1 MVTGSHHPCA
11 VAIAGQEDGFGTSAD
26 GEEYKGTEAPGEL
39 ETMKS
44 ESLST
49 VAAAAIAARAAAAAR
64 LREEEQ
70 KRRALEEEAV
80 GTSPPWQRFALP
92 GIHVSRHCPCMGQVA
107 CHWVMHVMW
116 SMPQDSAWAEFRV
129 H

>member
-1 MVTGSHHPCA
+1 MVLERLLLDAWELFVLAHDGHHEDLAGCLTVSHNPCA
-11 VAIAGQEDGFGTSAD
+11 VAIAGQEDRLGNKAD
-26 GEEYKGTEAPGEL
+26 AEEYKGPEAPAEL
-39 ETMKS
+39 ETLKS

-80 GTSPPWQRFALP
+80 GVYSP
-92 GIHVSRHCPCMGQVA
+92 C
-107 CHWVMHVMW
+107 
-116 SMPQDSAWAEFRV
+116 
-129 H
+129 

>member
-1 MVTGSHHPCA
+1 MLTGSHHPCA
-11 VAIAGQEDGFGTSAD
+11 VAIAGQEDGFGNSAD
-26 GEEYKGTEAPGEL
+26 GEEYKGTEASVEL
-39 ETMKS
+39 ETLKS

-80 GTSPPWQRFALP
+80 GTNSPCQRFALP
-92 GIHVSRHCPCMGQVA
+92 GDAR
-107 CHWVMHVMW
+107 
-116 SMPQDSAWAEFRV
+116 
-129 H
+129 